1 MHARTLPGSPEGTRV
16 RTSNGRPLSAGLSAI
31 LALLCLSFAVAI
43 GGAAGSL
50 TVENQ
55 TTHVVNVVI
64 GDQTFANVAPGAEA
78 VYRSGA
84 AGTVNVTVSYA
95 SGQGVQGS
103 AQRSFQF
110 GSLRHGVVVRRQRA
124 DHGRRDRSDHQLE
137 GHGRHAL
144 AALRPLS
151 RGFDTRR
158 CSGT

>member
-31 LALLCLSFAVAI
+31 LALLSLSFAVAI

-110 GSLRHGVVVRRQRA
+110 GSAMVPGSQPHPYGTAWSCAVNAPITGGGTGLTINWRVTG
-124 DHGRRDRSDHQLE
+124 DM
-137 GHGRHAL
+137 
-144 AALRPLS
+144 LS
-151 RGFDTRR
+151 PP
-158 CSGT
+158 